1 MNVTKFDYNLKKFN
15 QENVEVLLTNL
26 GLNLNNYFLA
36 MTKPSILS
44 RALIGNIMDFSSR
57 YCIICFSEIEINL
70 IMLSRVD
77 NKQVTEI
84 IKMNRN
90 EINDIKL
97 SNVLISYMLNIKSS
111 ESTMNFQVFK
121 KFGRFT
127 KVKNSIELFKNTY
140 KL

>member
-1 MNVTKFDYNLKKFN
+1 MNVTKFDYNFQKFD

-26 GLNLNNYFLA
+26 GLNVNNYFFA